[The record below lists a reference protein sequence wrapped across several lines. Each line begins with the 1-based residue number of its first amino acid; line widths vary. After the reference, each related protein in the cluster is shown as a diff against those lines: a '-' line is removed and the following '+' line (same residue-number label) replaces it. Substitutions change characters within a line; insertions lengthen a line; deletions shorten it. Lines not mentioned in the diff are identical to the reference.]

1 MTQRICF
8 QLQVQPEL
16 VPEYRERH
24 AAVWPEM
31 REALAATGW
40 HNYSLFI
47 TTSGAVIGYLECE
60 DFAAARAAMEKTEVN
75 ARWQSEMLRFFE
87 GLDGKR
93 PDEGLTLL
101 DEIFHLD

>member
-1 MTQRICF
+1 MSQRICF
-8 QLQVQPEL
+8 QLQVKPDR

-24 AAVWPEM
+24 ATVWPEL
-31 REALAATGW
+31 REALAAAGW

-47 TTSGAVIGYLECE
+47 TNSGAVIGYLECE
-60 DFAAARAAMEKTEVN
+60 DFDAARAAMEKTEVN
-75 ARWQSEMLRFFE
+75 ARWQREMVEFFE